1 VTKTVKININEV
13 LISFVSKITEREEKI
28 MKSVRK
34 EIAILSIQGVLL
46 DKFSSTEQNVDN
58 NKI

>member
-1 VTKTVKININEV
+1 MTKTVKININEV

>member
-34 EIAILSIQGVLL
+34 EIAILSI
-46 DKFSSTEQNVDN
+46 
-58 NKI
+58 